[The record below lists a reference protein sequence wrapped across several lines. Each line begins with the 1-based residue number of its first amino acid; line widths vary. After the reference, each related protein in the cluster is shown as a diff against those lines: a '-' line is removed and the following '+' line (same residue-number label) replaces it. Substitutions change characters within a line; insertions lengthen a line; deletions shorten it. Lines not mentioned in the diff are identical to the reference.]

1 MCGVGVSGFK
11 FPCGILCAA
20 SAVLMLLLAGCSSLP
35 SMPSMSMPSMPDWFT
50 SAGSNANASAAPGAP
65 GLPANFECPPVQ
77 VRTGAATLTDSANP
91 GEPTATNLRYQV
103 TVTTTARE
111 CRLGPGNTVMMKVGM
126 QGRVILGPEGGT
138 VSAVTVPIRFAV
150 VRETVETKV
159 LTTKLDRVP
168 VTIPPNDSNVLFTH
182 VTEGL
187 DFPMPRGNEID
198 SYLVYIGFD
207 PAGAEPQPK
216 RPAPKAKPKTVKPR
230 PARPAG

>member
-1 MCGVGVSGFK
+1 MFGVGVSGFR
-11 FPCGILCAA
+11 FSRGGLCTA
-20 SAVLMLLLAGCSSLP
+20 SALLIPLLAGCSSLP
-35 SMPSMSMPSMPDWFT
+35 SMPSMSMPAMPDWFT

-91 GEPTATNLRYQV
+91 GEPAATNLRYQV

-111 CRLGPGNTVMMKVGM
+111 CRLGPGNTVVMKVGM
-126 QGRVILGPEGGT
+126 QGRVILGPEGGG
-138 VSAVTVPIRFAV
+138 VSNVIVPIRFAV

-168 VTIPPNDSNVLFTH
+168 VAIPPNDSNVLFTH

-187 DFPMPRGNEID
+187 EFPMPRGGDID
-198 SYLVYIGFD
+198 YYLVYIGFD
-207 PAGAEPQPK
+207 PASAEPAK
-216 RPAPKAKPKTVKPR
+216 KPAPKARPKTAKPR
-230 PARPAG
+230 SARPSG